1 MDRRR
6 FLTLSTAVTGAML
19 LSQCSIPS
27 QRPNRL
33 LKSQS
38 GQLSIDL
45 AASPTAVNLVGMRS
59 HLLAYNQQVPGPQL
73 EVRPGDTVEIRFT
86 NQLDTP
92 SNLHFH
98 GLHLPPTGEADNPL
112 RMVAPGETALY
123 RFTIPADHR
132 AGTFWYHPHHHGNV
146 ASQVAGGLAG
156 LLVVRGD
163 LDEIPE
169 IQAAQEA
176 FLVLQDFDL
185 NWRGQLQEPMPMFR
199 MWGREGNH
207 ISINGQAPPTLPLP
221 QSGLLRL
228 RLLNASPSRVY
239 RLQLKKHPWHLIA
252 TDGGALGEPVETDEV
267 VLAPGERAELLVPGT
282 REPGTYE
289 IVNLPYDRG
298 TMDMMSGRMGHGM
311 MGSGRMA
318 HSSAQAEPIQVARLT
333 YQAGAAAV
341 PLPKALILV
350 ESLPEPEISREF
362 VLDHGIDAQTGQP
375 FLINGQA
382 FDHSRVDAQ
391 AKLGSVEDW
400 WIINKAGLDHP
411 FHLHTNS
418 FQVISRDRKP
428 EPYRAWRDVV
438 NVRAYEVVQIR
449 VPFRDFAGK
458 TVFHCHVLDHEDQG
472 MMGIVEIAA

>member
-6 FLTLSTAVTGAML
+6 FLTLSTAATGAML
-19 LSQCSIPS
+19 LSRCATPNSQQPS
-27 QRPNRL
+27 SVLR
-33 LKSQS
+33 SQA
-38 GQLSIDL
+38 GQLTIDL
-45 AASPTAVNLVGMRS
+45 AASPTRVNLGGVRS
-59 HLLAYNQQVPGPQL
+59 HLLSYNQQVPGPRW
-73 EVRPGDTVEIRFT
+73 EVRPGDAVEIRFK
-86 NQLDTP
+86 NQLDVH

-123 RFTIPADHR
+123 RFTIPSDHR

-146 ASQVAGGLAG
+146 AAQVAGGLAG

-169 IQAAQEA
+169 IRAAQEA

-185 NWRGQLQEPMPMFR
+185 NWRGQLQEPIPVFR
-199 MWGREGNH
+199 MWGREGNR
-207 ISINGQAPPTLPLP
+207 ISINGQASPTLPLP
-221 QSGLLRL
+221 QAGLLRL
-228 RLLNASPSRVY
+228 RLLNASSSRVY
-239 RLQLKKHPWHLIA
+239 RLQLKDHPWYLIA
-252 TDGGALGEPVETDEV
+252 TDGGALGEPIETDEV
-267 VLAPGERAELLVPGT
+267 ILASGERAELLVPGT

-298 TMDMMSGRMGHGM
+298 TMDMMGGTRGHGKI
-311 MGSGRMA
+311 MGS
-318 HSSAQAEPIQVARLT
+318 STQTEPIQIARLA
-333 YQAGAAAV
+333 YQEGTADI
-341 PLPKALILV
+341 PLPKALIPV
-350 ESLPEPEISREF
+350 ETLPEPGVTREF
-362 VLDHGIDAQTGQP
+362 VFDHGIDAQTGQP

-382 FDHSRVDAQ
+382 FDHSRVDVQ
-391 AKLGSVEDW
+391 TRLDTVEDW
-400 WIINKAGLDHP
+400 FIINKAGLDHP

-418 FQVISRDRKP
+418 FQVVSRDRNP

-438 NVRAYEVVQIR
+438 NVRAYETVQIR
-449 VPFRDFAGK
+449 VPFRNFTGK